1 MGARVHACRR
11 EVGALQTKGGQGK
24 GLGRSEETGSE
35 FSAPP
40 SNLSANGTSRIVGKS
55 FQEHSDEGDG
65 RSLVCCKTEAKVEGP
80 SHADLSVRPEPDEAS
95 GHSPAFFSFSS
106 LDLEQQEQWTA
117 SPFGCCCVTLGF
129 SLPVSESLFD
139 HPVQGYTMVTF
150 LLSTLD

>member
-1 MGARVHACRR
+1 MGTRVHACRR

-55 FQEHSDEGDG
+55 PQEHSDEGDG

-80 SHADLSVRPEPDEAS
+80 SHADLSVGPDPGEAS
-95 GHSPAFFSFSS
+95 GHSPALSFPSPVWTWSS
-106 LDLEQQEQWTA
+106 KSNGLQV
-117 SPFGCCCVTLGF
+117 PLGAA
-129 SLPVSESLFD
+129 V
-139 HPVQGYTMVTF
+139 
-150 LLSTLD
+150 